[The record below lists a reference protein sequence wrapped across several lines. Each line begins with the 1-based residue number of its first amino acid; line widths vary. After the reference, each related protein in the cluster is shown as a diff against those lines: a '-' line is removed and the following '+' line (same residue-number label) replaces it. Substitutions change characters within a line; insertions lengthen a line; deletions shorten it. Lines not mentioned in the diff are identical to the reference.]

1 MAAQDE
7 QHLYSLP
14 YENVAGANDYNLLSN
29 LPSLNGVRIAGNK
42 TSADYGLIDKDTN
55 QLENYYL
62 KSETYTQAEIDL
74 LLDAFYSKTQ
84 LYTKTETDT
93 MLALKANADEV
104 YTKTEVDN
112 IINNLS
118 QTYYTKTQVDSLLQ
132 NYLSTTDINNNY
144 TLVTEG
150 ATIATATDT
159 ISNLVDSVILTT
171 INNHLATIAD
181 DEAIIITEMTL
192 DDLTHVTNQNKV
204 LYTNTQTV
212 PALNFF
218 GVGGSS
224 NTVFQTTQIICSDE
238 SLAIAATQSSVGSA
252 FTNLKSTGIST
263 IARIHFDLY
272 KKVI

>member
-7 QHLYSLP
+7 HHLYSLP
-14 YENVAGANDYNLLSN
+14 YENIGDVMDYNLLSN

-42 TSADYGLIDKDTN
+42 TSRDYGLLDKDTE

-62 KSETYTQAEIDL
+62 KSETYTQSEIIS

-84 LYTKTETDT
+84 LYTKAESDT
-93 MLALKANADEV
+93 LLALKANANEV

-112 IINNLS
+112 IITNLS
-118 QTYYTKTQVDSLLQ
+118 QTYYTKTQIDTLLQ
-132 NYLSTTDINNNY
+132 SYLLNSDINNNY
-144 TLVTEG
+144 SLVTEG
-150 ATIATATDT
+150 ATIVTTTDT
-159 ISNLVDSVILTT
+159 VSNLVDTVVLTT
-171 INNHLATIAD
+171 INNYLATMAN

-204 LYTNTQTV
+204 LYKNVDTV
-212 PALNFF
+212 PSLNFF

-238 SLAIAATQSSVGSA
+238 SLAIAATQSSIGSA
-252 FTNLKSTGIST
+252 FTNLKNTGIST